1 MLSLRWTTLVRLIF
15 LLGHLIFERCVVDV
29 ASRAKHQND
38 ICSKE
43 IELRVRNM
51 VTSLGSVVNVIK
63 GGPI

>member
-1 MLSLRWTTLVRLIF
+1 M
-15 LLGHLIFERCVVDV
+15 VDV

-43 IELRVRNM
+43 IELCVHNM

-63 GGPI
+63 GGPVKPLNEHQNLHLDNE